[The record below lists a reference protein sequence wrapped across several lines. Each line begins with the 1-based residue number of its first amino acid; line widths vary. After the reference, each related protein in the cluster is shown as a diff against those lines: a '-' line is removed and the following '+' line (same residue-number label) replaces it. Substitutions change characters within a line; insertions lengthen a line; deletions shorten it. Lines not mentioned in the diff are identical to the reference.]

1 MLSKLCHS
9 NLSTCRKERNIDN
22 ELMKVCI
29 IFKKSNVDKFAVS
42 KRRIFVIYMFTL
54 HYPQYVTLADLD
66 FCVMTH
72 AATVLVENNVMLLM
86 VPVHLVV
93 NPDTKEIFAKK
104 VIILQ
109 ISHVKIMSIQC
120 GY

>member
-1 MLSKLCHS
+1 MFMLLYSQH
-9 NLSTCRKERNIDN
+9 
-22 ELMKVCI
+22 
-29 IFKKSNVDKFAVS
+29 
-42 KRRIFVIYMFTL
+42 
-54 HYPQYVTLADLD
+54 VTLADLD
-66 FCVMTH
+66 LCVMTH

-109 ISHVKIMSIQC
+109 ISHIKIMNIPC
-120 GY
+120 GH